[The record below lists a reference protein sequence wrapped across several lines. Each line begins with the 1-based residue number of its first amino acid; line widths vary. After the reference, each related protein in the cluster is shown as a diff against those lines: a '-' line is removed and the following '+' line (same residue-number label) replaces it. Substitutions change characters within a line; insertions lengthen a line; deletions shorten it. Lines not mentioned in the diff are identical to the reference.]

1 MADWWGG
8 LQHLPWFGGVSPD
21 STHKRLGVRVWGTER
36 RSAGDV
42 GREGIALCLGFAVEG
57 RKVRVRV
64 HGHPSSFQ
72 RTAQADARR
81 LVGPDVELVGVPTYL
96 EHLSL
101 TRPVYDVFLIGLP
114 DDWKGG
120 VLDTPSDSRQQV
132 KRWIP
137 IRDAPRPASR
147 YREVGKGRALPQV
160 VPTPPP
166 APAPLQDVGGIGME
180 ELSDEDDDDEGMHSD
195 IDEGNEKHILSGGR
209 VEEGGDGG
217 AAWPV
222 VWAGFPAS
230 G

>member
-8 LQHLPWFGGVSPD
+8 LQHLPWFGGMSPD

-120 VLDTPSDSRQQV
+120 VLETPSDSRQPV

-137 IRDAPRPASR
+137 IRQAP
-147 YREVGKGRALPQV
+147 
-160 VPTPPP
+160 
-166 APAPLQDVGGIGME
+166 
-180 ELSDEDDDDEGMHSD
+180 
-195 IDEGNEKHILSGGR
+195 
-209 VEEGGDGG
+209 
-217 AAWPV
+217 
-222 VWAGFPAS
+222 
-230 G
+230 